1 MNCTAVIIDDEPC
14 VRDVLKALGH
24 WNELG
29 ITVVGEAEDGI
40 AGLELVTQLKPDIVI
55 SDVKMPRM
63 SGLELASRLQ
73 SVPCPPQV
81 IIVSG
86 YDDYNLVRQALKCGV
101 TDYLLKPIK
110 EAELNEQLAA
120 CAQTVSQRSTESPMH
135 AEWQTTLAGK
145 SWLVRFRAFQHEL
158 SELLR
163 SADKKVI
170 RERFAA
176 LKAGIGDDAGLPETI
191 YCYYSLVAVLQG
203 FMQESGLDGFEKL
216 SYVFGSGDDMAAVLD
231 RVCVWF
237 CEASDMAAQRLRQRG
252 RLDMGQVRQ
261 YIDENYD
268 KYLSLQSVADH
279 FHVSR
284 EYLSRSFK
292 AEYKE
297 SFSDYLLSCRM
308 ERAKQ
313 LLVEYDIPIKEVWRM
328 LRFVDQT
335 HFYRCFKRYFGMT
348 PGEIRAGSKTDNKTG
363 QS

>member
-1 MNCTAVIIDDEPC
+1 MNCTAVIVDDEPC
-14 VRDVLKALGH
+14 VRDVVKALGH
-24 WNELG
+24 WRELG
-29 ITVVGEAEDGI
+29 ITVVGEAEDGA
-40 AGLELVTQLKPDIVI
+40 AGLELAMQLKPDIVI

-63 SGLELASRLQ
+63 SGLELAAQLQ
-73 SVPCPPQV
+73 NSPHPPKI

-86 YDDYNLVRQALKCGV
+86 YDDYDLVRQALKCGV

-110 EAELNEQLAA
+110 ESELNEQLAA
-120 CAQTVSQRSTESPMH
+120 CAQAVWQLSKDASTLS
-135 AEWQTTLAGK
+135 EWQTTLEGK
-145 SWLVRFRAFQHEL
+145 PWLVRFRAFQHEL
-158 SELLR
+158 GELLR
-163 SADKKVI
+163 RADKNVI
-170 RERFAA
+170 RERFSA
-176 LKAGIGDDAGLPETI
+176 LKAGIGGDAGLPETI

-203 FMQESGLDGFEKL
+203 FMQESGLEGSGEF
-216 SYVFGSGDDMAAVLD
+216 SYVFGSRDGIDSVMS
-231 RVCVWF
+231 RVCEWF
-237 CEASDMAAQRLRQRG
+237 CEASDEANRRQRQRG
-252 RLDMGQVRQ
+252 RLDIGQVKQ
-261 YIDENYD
+261 YISENYD
-268 KYLSLQSVADH
+268 KNLSLQSVADH

>member
-110 EAELNEQLAA
+110 ESELNEQLAA
-120 CAQTVSQRSTESPMH
+120 CAQAVSQHSKDSSTLS
-135 AEWQTTLAGK
+135 EWQTTLEGK
-145 SWLVRFRAFQHEL
+145 PWLVRFRAFQREL
-158 SELLR
+158 GELLR
-163 SADKKVI
+163 SADKNVI
-170 RERFAA
+170 RERFSA
-176 LKAGIGDDAGLPETI
+176 LKVGIGSDAGLPETI
-191 YCYYSLVAVLQG
+191 YCYYSLIAVLQD
-203 FMQESGLDGFEKL
+203 FMQENGLEGAWEL
-216 SYVFGSGDDMAAVLD
+216 SYVFGSRDDMDAVLNQ
-231 RVCVWF
+231 VCEWF
-237 CEASDMAAQRLRQRG
+237 CAASDKAAQRLRQRG
-252 RLDMGQVRQ
+252 RLDIGQVRQ
-261 YIDENYD
+261 YIGENYD

-363 QS
+363 Q

>member
-14 VRDVLKALGH
+14 VRDVVKALGH
-24 WNELG
+24 WKELG
-29 ITVVGEAEDGI
+29 ITVVGEAEDGA

-55 SDVKMPRM
+55 SDVKMPRT

-73 SVPCPPQV
+73 SAPRTPQV
-81 IIVSG
+81 IMVSG
-86 YDDYNLVRQALKCGV
+86 YDDYDLVRQALKCGV

-120 CAQTVSQRSTESPMH
+120 CAQAVSQRSKEPTTLP
-135 AEWQTTLAGK
+135 EWQTTLEGK
-145 SWLVRFRAFQHEL
+145 PWLVRFRAFQHEL
-158 SELLR
+158 GELLR
-163 SADKKVI
+163 SADKMVI
-170 RERFAA
+170 RERFSA
-176 LKAGIGDDAGLPETI
+176 LKAGIGGDAGLPETI
-191 YCYYSLVAVLQG
+191 YCYYSLVAVLQS
-203 FMQESGLDGFEKL
+203 FMQENGLEGVGEL
-216 SYVFGSGDDMAAVLD
+216 SYVFGSGDDMDAVLNQ
-231 RVCVWF
+231 VCEWF
-237 CEASDMAAQRLRQRG
+237 CEASDNVARRLKYRG

-268 KYLSLQSVADH
+268 KNLSLQSVADH
-279 FHVSR
+279 FYVSR

-297 SFSDYLLSCRM
+297 SFSDHLLACRM

-313 LLVEYDIPIKEVWRM
+313 LLVEYNIPIKEVWRM

-335 HFYRCFKRYFGMT
+335 HFYKCFKRYFGMT
-348 PGEIRAGSKTDNKTG
+348 PGEIRAGSKRDNKTG